1 MIRKLLI
8 GTAAAVGLGAL
19 LLGTDVLS
27 YVGTSASKVR
37 AGVKNSI
44 PLQFE
49 IERARRMV
57 ENLVPDIRQNMHVI
71 AEEEVTIEELDKEIA
86 AAEKNLDQERER
98 ILALRKD
105 LQSGKDAFRYAGR
118 SYSSQ
123 QVKADL
129 AHRFDRFKT
138 VESTMKTKA
147 QILEARKKSLE
158 GSRAKLDGMLA
169 AKRDLEVQ
177 VENLE
182 AQLKVVQA
190 AQTTSKYQFDDSQLS
205 KAKQLVGEIRKRL
218 DVAQRIVD
226 QEGKFDD
233 GIPIDESTPDDVVE
247 QIDAYFH
254 IERSPQPQVT
264 EKSL

>member
-8 GTAAAVGLGAL
+8 GAVAAVAIGAL
-19 LLGTDVLS
+19 LLGTDVFS
-27 YVGTSASKVR
+27 YLGTSASKVR
-37 AGVKNSI
+37 SGVKNAI
-44 PLQFE
+44 PLEFE
-49 IERARRMV
+49 IQRAKHMV
-57 ENLVPDIRQNMHVI
+57 DNLVPDIRQNMHVI
-71 AEEEVTIEELDKEIA
+71 AEEEVNAEDLQKEIA
-86 AAEKNLDQERER
+86 SAEKNIGQERDR

-105 LQSGKDAFRYAGR
+105 LQSGNDSFRYAGR
-118 SYSSQ
+118 SYSGQ

-138 VESTMKTKA
+138 AESTLKTKQ

-190 AQTTSKYQFDDSQLS
+190 AATTSKYQFDDSRLS
-205 KAKQLVGEIRKRL
+205 KAKQLVAEIRKRL
-218 DVAQRIVD
+218 EVAQRIVD

-233 GIPIDESTPDDVVE
+233 GIPVDESTAEDVAE

-254 IERSPQPQVT
+254 VEKSPQPQLT